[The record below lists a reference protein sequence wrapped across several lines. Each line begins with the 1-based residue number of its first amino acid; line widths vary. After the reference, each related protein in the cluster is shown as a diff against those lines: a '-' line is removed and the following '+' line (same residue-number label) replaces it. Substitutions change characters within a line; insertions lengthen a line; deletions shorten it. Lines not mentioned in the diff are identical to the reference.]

1 MVYLEAVLEHM
12 FGINEYQYRQKNI
25 KQQLI
30 IKTAELIKSHLL
42 MAVMSGT
49 GKIHQAKRL
58 INTVTEQGRKV
69 DIIDVHNELEQAEL
83 KFC

>member
-1 MVYLEAVLEHM
+1 
-12 FGINEYQYRQKNI
+12 
-25 KQQLI
+25 
-30 IKTAELIKSHLL
+30 